1 MARPSHKQAHAVMA
15 PTGTLKAR
23 IKKES
28 EKPSGLKVRAFV
40 LRGEPAPAESRARFC
55 DDA

>member
-1 MARPSHKQAHAVMA
+1 MA
-15 PTGTLKAR
+15 PGTLKAR
-23 IKKES
+23 IKKET

-55 DDA
+55 ELRTGQADGDVRAID